1 MSSLLLIIKKQYY
14 ACLLCFI
21 GAVMSN
27 ISFHLKASL
36 SLVLIVLNTL
46 FWFTPVV
53 ALGVIKVLIP
63 NIWVRG
69 KLNLIIDKMATY
81 WIALNN
87 LNQSLLGR
95 TKVTRYDQERLSLH
109 AWYMLISNHQSWVD
123 ILILQ
128 RIFNRKIPFLKFF
141 LKQELIWVPFIGL
154 TWWALDFPFMKR
166 YSKAAIAK
174 RPELKGKDIEVTRK
188 ACEKYQFSP
197 VTVMNFLEGT
207 RLTTSKHEKQGKKFN
222 HLLTPKAGGLAF
234 ALSVMGERL
243 DNLLDVTLVYPNGI
257 PSFWDYL
264 GGKVKEV
271 KVHIRVLPI
280 SEERIGNYL
289 EDEDFRNAFQLWV
302 NEIWL
307 QKDQQIEVMLN

>member
-1 MSSLLLIIKKQYY
+1 MFVGVDMSNVSFHVKAFFSLLLII
-14 ACLLCFI
+14 I
-21 GAVMSN
+21 
-27 ISFHLKASL
+27 
-36 SLVLIVLNTL
+36 NTL

-53 ALGVIKVLIP
+53 GLGVLKVLLP
-63 NIWVRG
+63 NQWVRG
-69 KLNLIIDKMATY
+69 KLNLLIDWMATC

-87 LNQSLLGR
+87 VNQAVLGQS
-95 TKVTRYDQERLSLH
+95 KIKRYDEASLSTQ
-109 AWYMLISNHQSWVD
+109 AWYMLIANHQSWVD
-123 ILILQ
+123 ILVLQ
-128 RIFNRKIPFLKFF
+128 RVFNRQVPFLKFF

-166 YSKAAIAK
+166 YSQAAIAK

-207 RLTTSKHEKQGKKFN
+207 RFTQSKYEKQGKVFN

-234 ALSVMGERL
+234 ALSVMGEKL
-243 DNLLDVTLVYPNGI
+243 DNLLDVTLVYPEGI

-271 KVHIRVLPI
+271 KVHVRVLPI
-280 SEERIGNYL
+280 DEKRVGNYL
-289 EDEDFRNAFQLWV
+289 EDEAFRQAFQLWV
-302 NEIWL
+302 NELWQ
-307 QKDQQIEVMLN
+307 QKDQQIEVMLK

>member
-1 MSSLLLIIKKQYY
+1 M
-14 ACLLCFI
+14 
-21 GAVMSN
+21 
-27 ISFHLKASL
+27 
-36 SLVLIVLNTL
+36 LIVLNTL

-63 NIWVRG
+63 NTWIRG

-87 LNQSLLGR
+87 INQSLLGR
-95 TKVTRYDQERLSLH
+95 TKVTRYDQERLSLQ

-166 YSKAAIAK
+166 YSQAAIAK

-207 RLTTSKHEKQGKKFN
+207 RLTPSKHEKQGKKFN

-243 DNLLDVTLVYPNGI
+243 DNLLDVTLVYPNGT

-264 GGKVKEV
+264 GGKVKDV

-289 EDEDFRNAFQLWV
+289 EDEEFRKTFQHWV

-307 QKDQQIEVMLN
+307 QKDKQIEVMLN

>member
-1 MSSLLLIIKKQYY
+1 MSH
-14 ACLLCFI
+14 
-21 GAVMSN
+21 

-36 SLVLIVLNTL
+36 SLLLIVLNTL

-63 NIWVRG
+63 NAWIRG
-69 KLNLIIDKMATY
+69 KLNLIIDRMATC

-95 TKVTRYDQERLSLH
+95 TKVTRYDQERLSLN

-166 YSKAAIAK
+166 YSQAAIAK

-207 RLTTSKHEKQGKKFN
+207 RLTASKHEKQGKKFN
-222 HLLTPKAGGLAF
+222 NLLTPKAGGLAF

-289 EDEDFRNAFQLWV
+289 EDEDFRKAFQLWV

>member
-1 MSSLLLIIKKQYY
+1 MSY
-14 ACLLCFI
+14 
-21 GAVMSN
+21 

-36 SLVLIVLNTL
+36 SLLLIVLNTL

-63 NIWVRG
+63 NTWIRG
-69 KLNLIIDKMATY
+69 KLNLIIDRMATY

-95 TKVTRYDQERLSLH
+95 TKVTRYDQERLSLN

-166 YSKAAIAK
+166 YSQAAIAK

-207 RLTTSKHEKQGKKFN
+207 RLTASKHEKQGKKFN
-222 HLLTPKAGGLAF
+222 NLLTPKAGGLAF

-289 EDEDFRNAFQLWV
+289 EDEDFRKAFQLWV

>member
-1 MSSLLLIIKKQYY
+1 MSH
-14 ACLLCFI
+14 
-21 GAVMSN
+21 V
-27 ISFHLKASL
+27 SFHLKASL
-36 SLVLIVLNTL
+36 SLLLIVLNTL

-63 NIWVRG
+63 NTWIRG
-69 KLNLIIDKMATY
+69 KLNLIIDRMATY

-95 TKVTRYDQERLSLH
+95 TKVTRYDQERLSLN

-166 YSKAAIAK
+166 YSQAAIAK

-207 RLTTSKHEKQGKKFN
+207 RLTASKHEKQGKKFN
-222 HLLTPKAGGLAF
+222 NLLTPKAGGLAF

-289 EDEDFRNAFQLWV
+289 EDEDFRKAFQLWV

>member
-1 MSSLLLIIKKQYY
+1 MSH
-14 ACLLCFI
+14 
-21 GAVMSN
+21 

-36 SLVLIVLNTL
+36 SLLLIVLNTL

-63 NIWVRG
+63 NTWIRG
-69 KLNLIIDKMATY
+69 KLNLIIDRMATY

-95 TKVTRYDQERLSLH
+95 TKVTRYDQERLSLN

-166 YSKAAIAK
+166 YSQAAIAK

-207 RLTTSKHEKQGKKFN
+207 RLTASKHEKQGKKFN
-222 HLLTPKAGGLAF
+222 NLLTPKAGGLAF

-289 EDEDFRNAFQLWV
+289 EDEDFRKAFQLWV

>member
-1 MSSLLLIIKKQYY
+1 
-14 ACLLCFI
+14 
-21 GAVMSN
+21 MSN

-95 TKVTRYDQERLSLH
+95 TKVTRYDQERLSLQ

>member
-1 MSSLLLIIKKQYY
+1 
-14 ACLLCFI
+14 
-21 GAVMSN
+21 
-27 ISFHLKASL
+27 
-36 SLVLIVLNTL
+36 
-46 FWFTPVV
+46 
-53 ALGVIKVLIP
+53 
-63 NIWVRG
+63 
-69 KLNLIIDKMATY
+69 
-81 WIALNN
+81 
-87 LNQSLLGR
+87 
-95 TKVTRYDQERLSLH
+95 
-109 AWYMLISNHQSWVD
+109 MLISNHQSWVD

-166 YSKAAIAK
+166 YSQAAIAK

-207 RLTTSKHEKQGKKFN
+207 RLTSSKHEKQGKKFN

-289 EDEDFRNAFQLWV
+289 DDEDFRNAFQLWV